1 MDTKINLKLEKRLI
15 VKAPY
20 NEEFIEGAKDLNGIW
35 NFHEKV
41 WIFNAEEEENVKELL
56 EEVFEDYK
64 GEDDYE
70 LTL

>member
-1 MDTKINLKLEKRLI
+1 MDTRVKIKTEQRLI

-20 NEEFIEGAKDLNGIW
+20 NTEFINGAKDLGGVWDSN
-35 NFHEKV
+35 NKV

-64 GEDDYE
+64 GEDDE